1 MWNPYRAGMLPS
13 DLWRG
18 SMVGEGAARGRGGRS
33 WRYEKGGPQ
42 AELKCPAREM
52 VMRPDRA
59 SRFGRT
65 SYGGGVGP

>member
-1 MWNPYRAGMLPS
+1 
-13 DLWRG
+13 
-18 SMVGEGAARGRGGRS
+18 MVGEGAARGRGGRS
-33 WRYEKGGPQ
+33 GGYEKGGPQ